1 LRAVGMRSTVRDR
14 LGTAIGHPVVGEMT
28 VADLGMPGSPGYPSE
43 YPGKVE
49 SWARSVAE
57 HRFL

>member
-1 LRAVGMRSTVRDR
+1 
-14 LGTAIGHPVVGEMT
+14 MT
-28 VADLGMPGSPGYPSE
+28 VADLLTPGSAGYPSE
-43 YPGKVE
+43 YPDRVE